1 VKKFLCCLAL
11 MGLTAAASAADP
23 AWETFTSKEGKYSIA
38 LPGKVKEKTVDN
50 GVTTVRSI
58 LLEGKDLLY
67 TLAAGDIPN
76 VEESSKEAGFADAWL
91 TRQRDR
97 AVQKG
102 KLLKEEKVTLDEKYP
117 GRDLTIEP
125 TDKDN
130 LIRIRMV
137 MSGKRFYQITVT
149 GPKKAV
155 ESEDADKFLKS
166 FKIVDK

>member
-1 VKKFLCCLAL
+1 

-76 VEESSKEAGFADAWL
+76 VEES
-91 TRQRDR
+91 
-97 AVQKG
+97 
-102 KLLKEEKVTLDEKYP
+102 
-117 GRDLTIEP
+117 
-125 TDKDN
+125 
-130 LIRIRMV
+130 
-137 MSGKRFYQITVT
+137 
-149 GPKKAV
+149 
-155 ESEDADKFLKS
+155 
-166 FKIVDK
+166 